1 MSIQSLDSRM
11 DNVSNKISGMK
22 EDLREKEIGKQTLEN
37 EKTRYETDI
46 KLKSSEIEVLEKT
59 SEFLKNMVDMRT
71 AEAYDRIEETMNW
84 CLSRVPLKQNYAIQI
99 NEFED
104 NRYGRGVALDLI
116 DLDTKKIRTV
126 KNQTGTAISQI
137 VSFLLSAVIIAI
149 SDSSRIMVLDELFSG
164 LDDRESI
171 RNFSDILQAL
181 AENEGFQF
189 HIVEQNRDIA
199 SNENINVIKLDLEEN
214 TRTRGLEIVTDRD

>member
-1 MSIQSLDSRM
+1 MELRIAELSGSISKL
-11 DNVSNKISGMK
+11 N
-22 EDLREKEIGKQTLEN
+22 EELREKEIGKRTLEN
-37 EKTRYETDI
+37 ERNRYEADI
-46 KLKSSEIEVLEKT
+46 RRKSDEIEVLEKT

-199 SNENINVIKLDLEEN
+199 SNENINVIPLDLIEN
-214 TRTRGLEIVTDRD
+214 NRTRGLEILKQG